1 MKPHPTDVM
10 RRLSAADPARGQ
22 VLDEA
27 ERARVW
33 QLITAMPGG
42 SSTPARRR
50 TRMRRLALV
59 VPALLVL
66 TAGALAAGGV
76 IRIGAPAEPVKGFAG
91 VLRGGVS
98 SRGPCDCCR

>member
-42 SSTPARRR
+42 CAGWRWWSPRCSS
-50 TRMRRLALV
+50 
-59 VPALLVL
+59 
-66 TAGALAAGGV
+66 
-76 IRIGAPAEPVKGFAG
+76 
-91 VLRGGVS
+91 
-98 SRGPCDCCR
+98 